1 MKIYLV
7 ATTALALTGSAFA
20 QTYSSDVQ
28 TTASTNPPAVTFSI
42 DPTVAISPP
51 ATWTTEQVA
60 LWEEQMGFHP
70 GWTAAQRA
78 AFEAMMGIPPVNW
91 TAEQRT
97 LYQQHLGHIPTHWT
111 ATQRTM
117 FETQVAG
124 LRTPWMSVTQS
135 AAATTSTTG
144 ATTLAAASGRIV
156 QPSNASPELDARGI
170 AVISDPAVVPDG
182 YNGFAGTGMGGPLVD
197 PATGEAIDAADDNY
211 PACTATV
218 TDNCIQLYE
227 RGVRDSLASWNRS
240 TGGLR
245 DDSSMTGVG
254 GPVGEDEVGDNTPED
269 DVLDVDIEPDGDIDV
284 DGDLDNDG
292 DNDLE

>member
-1 MKIYLV
+1 MKIFFA

-20 QTYSSDVQ
+20 QTYGSDTQ
-28 TTASTNPPAVTFSI
+28 TTVSTTPPAVTFSI

-51 ATWTTEQVA
+51 ATWTAEQVA
-60 LWEEQMGFHP
+60 LWEEQMAFHP
-70 GWTAAQRA
+70 GWTAEQRA
-78 AFEAMMGIPPVNW
+78 AFETMMGVPPVNW

-97 LYQQHLGHIPTHWT
+97 LYQQHLAHMPSHWT

-124 LRTPWMSVTQS
+124 LRTPWLSVSQT
-135 AAATTSTTG
+135 AAAASSTG
-144 ATTLAAASGRIV
+144 TTLASAPAGSRIV
-156 QPSNASPELDARGI
+156 QPSNAAPEHDARGI

-197 PATGEAIDAADDNY
+197 PATGETIAAADDNY

-227 RGVRDSLASWNRS
+227 RGVRDSLAGWNRP
-240 TGGLR
+240 TGGFR

-254 GPVGEDEVGDNTPED
+254 GPVGEDEIGDNTPED
-269 DVLDVDIEPDGDIDV
+269 DALDVDVEPDGDIDV